1 MSHIEKNYI
10 LAFDTA
16 TEHFSVAVINL
27 NGDVLSSYGELAFRH
42 LSDNLHPAIEKC
54 MQEAGVEFKE
64 LCAIACTK
72 GPGSFTSVRVGLAAA
87 KGFSFALGI
96 PLITF
101 NSLEAIALGY
111 LQCHK
116 PQTNLHVW
124 VEAHGGNVY
133 CCTYNS
139 KGEPIGEIESLPAS
153 IAGNKIAETDIIIG
167 SGCQKH
173 GEHIPNKATFN
184 EEFIYVNAKHVALL
198 GLSAFK
204 ENSHHVNDIKPL
216 YIHPLHYH
224 KTYNA
229 DGTPIVKDEA

>member
-1 MSHIEKNYI
+1 MNNTAKQYI

-16 TEHFSVAVINL
+16 TEHFSVAVL
-27 NGDVLSSYGELAFRH
+27 NMQGETLSSHNELAFRH

-54 MQEAGVEFKE
+54 MQDAKIEFTE
-64 LCAIACTK
+64 LCAIVCTK

-87 KGFSFALGI
+87 KGFAFALNI

-101 NSLEAIALGY
+101 NSLEALALGY
-111 LQCHK
+111 IGQNEPAHHV
-116 PQTNLHVW
+116 HVW

-133 CCTYNS
+133 CTTFN
-139 KGEPIGEIESLPAS
+139 KAGEALGDIESLPAS
-153 IAGNKIAETDIIIG
+153 IAATKLTENDTIIG

-173 GEHIPNKATFN
+173 AEHLPSTIKQD
-184 EEFIYVNAKHVALL
+184 EEFIYVNAEHIGKL
-198 GLSAFK
+198 GIQAFR
-204 ENSHHVNDIKPL
+204 ENSERVNDVKPL

-229 DGTPIVKDEA
+229 DGTPIAKDEA